1 MKDRKM
7 PFLGIGAASI
17 VLVLAMVCLA
27 VFAALTLSSAK
38 GDHTLSKKNL
48 ERTSAFY
55 QASNAANEQVGV
67 IDEKLW
73 KLYRRSKNKKDYMKR
88 VGRSFT
94 KRKGISYNKKEKT
107 IAFQESI
114 TDKQQLSV
122 KLQIYYPEKKND
134 PCYEV
139 IKWKKEAVGV
149 WKKDGSLPEDLK
161 EAEAELKTERKKF
174 EALLENLQGKKK
186 EILESYMSAVEHV
199 HFKEEQRAYYQ
210 GIMDGVLLLSSLGLV
225 PKGKN
230 VDELI
235 KKLK

>member
-55 QASNAANEQVGV
+55 QASNAANEQVGA
-67 IDEKLW
+67 I
-73 KLYRRSKNKKDYMKR
+73 DYMKR
-88 VGRSFT
+88 VRRSFT
-94 KRKGISYNKKEKT
+94 KSKGISYNKKEKT

-139 IKWKKEAVGV
+139 IKWKKEAVGA
-149 WKKDGSLPEDLK
+149 WKKDDSLPVYRNK
-161 EAEAELKTERKKF
+161 
-174 EALLENLQGKKK
+174 
-186 EILESYMSAVEHV
+186 
-199 HFKEEQRAYYQ
+199 
-210 GIMDGVLLLSSLGLV
+210 
-225 PKGKN
+225 
-230 VDELI
+230 
-235 KKLK
+235 

>member
-1 MKDRKM
+1 M

-55 QASNAANEQVGV
+55 QASNAANEQVGA

-73 KLYRRSKNKKDYMKR
+73 KLYRRSKD
-88 VGRSFT
+88 
-94 KRKGISYNKKEKT
+94 KKEKT

-114 TDKQQLSV
+114 TDTQQLSV

-134 PCYEV
+134 LCYEV
-139 IKWKKEAVGV
+139 IKWKKEAVGA
-149 WKKDGSLPEDLK
+149 WKKDDFLPVYRNK
-161 EAEAELKTERKKF
+161 
-174 EALLENLQGKKK
+174 
-186 EILESYMSAVEHV
+186 
-199 HFKEEQRAYYQ
+199 
-210 GIMDGVLLLSSLGLV
+210 
-225 PKGKN
+225 
-230 VDELI
+230 
-235 KKLK
+235 

>member
-1 MKDRKM
+1 M

-55 QASNAANEQVGV
+55 QASNAANEQVGA

-73 KLYRRSKNKKDYMKR
+73 KLYRRSKDKKDYMKR
-88 VGRSFT
+88 VRRSFT
-94 KRKGISYNKKEKT
+94 KSKGISYNKKEKT

-114 TDKQQLSV
+114 TDKQQF
-122 KLQIYYPEKKND
+122 YYPEKKND

-149 WKKDGSLPEDLK
+149 WKKDDSLPVYRNK
-161 EAEAELKTERKKF
+161 
-174 EALLENLQGKKK
+174 
-186 EILESYMSAVEHV
+186 
-199 HFKEEQRAYYQ
+199 
-210 GIMDGVLLLSSLGLV
+210 
-225 PKGKN
+225 
-230 VDELI
+230 
-235 KKLK
+235 

>member
-55 QASNAANEQVGV
+55 QASNAANEQVGA

-73 KLYRRSKNKKDYMKR
+73 KLYRRSKDKKDYMKR

-94 KRKGISYNKKEKT
+94 KSKGISYNKKEKT

-114 TDKQQLSV
+114 TDTQQLSV
-122 KLQIYYPEKKND
+122 KLQIYYSSAPS
-134 PCYEV
+134 PTPS
-139 IKWKKEAVGV
+139 A
-149 WKKDGSLPEDLK
+149 GS
-161 EAEAELKTERKKF
+161 ACNKTFPYKHIPRRF
-174 EALLENLQGKKK
+174 
-186 EILESYMSAVEHV
+186 
-199 HFKEEQRAYYQ
+199 
-210 GIMDGVLLLSSLGLV
+210 
-225 PKGKN
+225 
-230 VDELI
+230 
-235 KKLK
+235 

>member
-55 QASNAANEQVGV
+55 QASNAANEQVGA

-73 KLYRRSKNKKDYMKR
+73 KLYRRSKDKKDYMKR

-94 KRKGISYNKKEKT
+94 KSKGISYNKKEKT

-114 TDKQQLSV
+114 TDTQQLSV

-134 PCYEV
+134 Q
-139 IKWKKEAVGV
+139 IGRA
-149 WKKDGSLPEDLK
+149 
-161 EAEAELKTERKKF
+161 
-174 EALLENLQGKKK
+174 
-186 EILESYMSAVEHV
+186 HV
-199 HFKEEQRAYYQ
+199 
-210 GIMDGVLLLSSLGLV
+210 
-225 PKGKN
+225 
-230 VDELI
+230 
-235 KKLK
+235 

>member
-1 MKDRKM
+1 M

-55 QASNAANEQVGV
+55 QASNAANEQVGA

-73 KLYRRSKNKKDYMKR
+73 KLYRRSKGKKDYMK
-88 VGRSFT
+88 S
-94 KRKGISYNKKEKT
+94 KGISYNKKEKT

-114 TDKQQLSV
+114 TDTQQLSV

-134 PCYEV
+134 LCYEV
-139 IKWKKEAVGV
+139 IKWKKEAVGA
-149 WKKDGSLPEDLK
+149 WKKDDFLPVYRNK
-161 EAEAELKTERKKF
+161 
-174 EALLENLQGKKK
+174 
-186 EILESYMSAVEHV
+186 
-199 HFKEEQRAYYQ
+199 
-210 GIMDGVLLLSSLGLV
+210 
-225 PKGKN
+225 
-230 VDELI
+230 
-235 KKLK
+235 

>member
-55 QASNAANEQVGV
+55 QASNAANEQVGA

-73 KLYRRSKNKKDYMKR
+73 KLYRRSKDKKDYMKR

-94 KRKGISYNKKEKT
+94 KSKGISYNKKEKT

-122 KLQIYYPEKKND
+122 QLQIYYPEKKND

-149 WKKDGSLPEDLK
+149 WKKDDSLPVYRNK
-161 EAEAELKTERKKF
+161 
-174 EALLENLQGKKK
+174 
-186 EILESYMSAVEHV
+186 
-199 HFKEEQRAYYQ
+199 
-210 GIMDGVLLLSSLGLV
+210 
-225 PKGKN
+225 
-230 VDELI
+230 
-235 KKLK
+235 

>member
-55 QASNAANEQVGV
+55 QASNAANEQVGA

-73 KLYRRSKNKKDYMKR
+73 KLYRRSKDKKDYMKR

-94 KRKGISYNKKEKT
+94 KSKGISYNKKRENNCISGKYHRHT
-107 IAFQESI
+107 AVICEIA
-114 TDKQQLSV
+114 D
-122 KLQIYYPEKKND
+122 
-134 PCYEV
+134 
-139 IKWKKEAVGV
+139 
-149 WKKDGSLPEDLK
+149 
-161 EAEAELKTERKKF
+161 
-174 EALLENLQGKKK
+174 
-186 EILESYMSAVEHV
+186 
-199 HFKEEQRAYYQ
+199 
-210 GIMDGVLLLSSLGLV
+210 LLSEE
-225 PKGKN
+225 K
-230 VDELI
+230 E
-235 KKLK
+235 

>member
-1 MKDRKM
+1 M

-55 QASNAANEQVGV
+55 QASNAANEQVGA

-73 KLYRRSKNKKDYMKR
+73 KLYRRSKDKKDYMER

-94 KRKGISYNKKEKT
+94 KARDSYNKRET

-114 TDKQQLSV
+114 TDTQQLSV

-134 PCYEV
+134 LCYEV
-139 IKWKKEAVGV
+139 IKWKKEAVGA
-149 WKKDGSLPEDLK
+149 WKKDD
-161 EAEAELKTERKKF
+161 F
-174 EALLENLQGKKK
+174 
-186 EILESYMSAVEHV
+186 
-199 HFKEEQRAYYQ
+199 
-210 GIMDGVLLLSSLGLV
+210 LSV
-225 PKGKN
+225 YRNK
-230 VDELI
+230 
-235 KKLK
+235 

>member
-55 QASNAANEQVGV
+55 QASNAANEQVGA

-73 KLYRRSKNKKDYMKR
+73 KLYRKSKDKKDYMKR

-94 KRKGISYNKKEKT
+94 KSKGISYNKKEKT

-134 PCYEV
+134 PSYEV
-139 IKWKKEAVGV
+139 IKWKKEAVGA
-149 WKKDGSLPEDLK
+149 WKKDDFLPVYRNK
-161 EAEAELKTERKKF
+161 
-174 EALLENLQGKKK
+174 
-186 EILESYMSAVEHV
+186 
-199 HFKEEQRAYYQ
+199 
-210 GIMDGVLLLSSLGLV
+210 
-225 PKGKN
+225 
-230 VDELI
+230 
-235 KKLK
+235 